1 MALRASLTGR
11 VSNNIVAV
19 AKSDGRLNSAAPGVT
34 LKNQINEI
42 RSIEDIADVAEVN
55 VLEGATLV
63 YNAELDKYEV
73 RLLAIEDLGALDG
86 GLF

>member
-34 LKNQINEI
+34 LKNQVNEI
-42 RSIEDIADVAEVN
+42 RSIEDIADVSEVN
-55 VLEGATLV
+55 VVNGATLV
-63 YNAELDKYEV
+63 YNSQNDKYEV
-73 RLLAIEDLGALDG
+73 KVLSIEDLGNLDG
-86 GLF
+86 GSF